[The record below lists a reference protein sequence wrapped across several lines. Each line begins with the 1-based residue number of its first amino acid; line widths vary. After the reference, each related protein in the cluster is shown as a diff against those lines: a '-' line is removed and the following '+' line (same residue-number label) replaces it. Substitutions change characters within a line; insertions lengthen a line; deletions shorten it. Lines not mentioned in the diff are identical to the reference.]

1 MSMKYII
8 LIGDG
13 MADRPLKRLGNKTCL
28 QKAYIPNMDT
38 IASEGEVGRART
50 IPPGFPP
57 GSDVA
62 ILSIFGYDPAK
73 YYTGRAPLEAASKK
87 IELKPDDV
95 AYRCNLVTLKF
106 PKSKTRE
113 MAEVEDYSAGHISTK
128 EARVLIKALNNKLGN
143 KEIKFYPGM
152 SYRHLMVW
160 RGGRNNV
167 KSTPP
172 HDITGRK
179 IGTYLPVGEG
189 EDILNMLMEK
199 STEILLSHPVNKRR
213 IKQGL
218 KPANSIWLWGQG
230 KKPDMPTFKDKYG
243 LNGALISAVDLVK
256 GIGVYAGF
264 DIVNV
269 KGATGY
275 LDTNYLGKARA
286 ALNALKKVDIVCVH
300 VEAPDEASH
309 KGDAREKIKAIEN
322 FDSMVVGTIL
332 EGMKKFKQYSI
343 LILPDHSTPIQV
355 MTHTNDAVP
364 FALYRNYKTNVHA
377 VSSKH
382 YSEDICKMKGIR
394 IFDKGYKL
402 MDYFIKGK

>member
-1 MSMKYII
+1 M
-8 LIGDG
+8 
-13 MADRPLKRLGNKTCL
+13 
-28 QKAYIPNMDT
+28 
-38 IASEGEVGRART
+38 
-50 IPPGFPP
+50 
-57 GSDVA
+57 
-62 ILSIFGYDPAK
+62 
-73 YYTGRAPLEAASKK
+73 
-87 IELKPDDV
+87 
-95 AYRCNLVTLKF
+95 
-106 PKSKTRE
+106 
-113 MAEVEDYSAGHISTK
+113 
-128 EARVLIKALNNKLGN
+128 
-143 KEIKFYPGM
+143 
-152 SYRHLMVW
+152 
-160 RGGRNNV
+160 

-213 IKQGL
+213 IKEGL

-243 LNGALISAVDLVK
+243 LKGALISAVDLVK